1 MNCPR
6 ICKELLSIL
15 RLKRRNKSQQKR
27 IEKGNEQLMKLK
39 ISLDRDRSLRNS
51 EWGRRLFLNDWSLIQ
66 NRRRIDSKNLLTSIS
81 KRMKLNYK
89 KNVHSL
95 LRVKAD
101 LDQTLKIDQNSD
113 LNDSSTTHKF
123 YSNSN
128 PNRIYFLKL
137 PKKQLNLNKIKQE
150 DDKEI

>member
-1 MNCPR
+1 
-6 ICKELLSIL
+6 
-15 RLKRRNKSQQKR
+15 
-27 IEKGNEQLMKLK
+27 MKLK

-137 PKKQLNLNKIKQE
+137 PKKQLNLNKIK
-150 DDKEI
+150 